1 MESMKADQLS
11 IIALYSVCKIQNLN
25 TELPWSVDVGIFN
38 TESLLSVEDHVRL
51 LIFLSVFKGLR

>member
-11 IIALYSVCKIQNLN
+11 IITLYSVCKIQNLN

-38 TESLLSVEDHVRL
+38 TESLLSVKDHVRL